1 MMTVVAL
8 RKKTEK
14 DDPVTAKASIR
25 AALLCQEAAPAPA
38 SEAWIGG
45 EASQHEDQHC
55 KQIRRLRHAGISN
68 ILGIWLTYPRGL
80 LIFLA

>member
-14 DDPVTAKASIR
+14 DDPVTAKASIW

-38 SEAWIGG
+38 SEA
-45 EASQHEDQHC
+45 
-55 KQIRRLRHAGISN
+55 
-68 ILGIWLTYPRGL
+68 
-80 LIFLA
+80 